1 MLALLGKAYFT
12 DAIMAA
18 MDARR
23 REEAFN
29 VYVTDCF
36 YGIYNALGGNAK
48 KRFYDMLHPSDD
60 EDEIEEE
67 TLGGDELAH
76 KRLERFGIKVVD

>member
-23 REEAFN
+23 REEAFK

-36 YGIYNALGGNAK
+36 YGIYNALGGHMN
-48 KRFYDMLHPSDD
+48 KRFYDILHAYD
-60 EDEIEEE
+60 EEHGTEEE
-67 TLGGDELAH
+67 TLDGDELAH
-76 KRLERFGIKVVD
+76 ERLERFGIKVVD